1 MESIVD
7 CSMENKYIE
16 EHGYDAF
23 VELQREIYYDRYRRE
38 SESNSKDF
46 EDKMHDLDEDLIKNN
61 NSELKL

>member
-1 MESIVD
+1 MDIH
-7 CSMENKYIE
+7 NRYIE

-23 VELQREIYYDRYRRE
+23 VELQREIAYDNYRIE
-38 SESNSKDF
+38 SDSRLNDF